1 MTERG
6 IEHSGT
12 RCIDTLRL
20 VLAAYMTGHHAPP
33 VLTEWV
39 EWYLAHHCANC
50 GACDDTEQLAGGLCY
65 ICLNTRA
72 ESEGQSNVTPS
83 A

>member
-1 MTERG
+1 MTERS

-12 RCIDTLRL
+12 RCADTLRL
-20 VLAAYMTGHHAPP
+20 VLAAYMTGQYAPP
-33 VLTEWV
+33 ILTEWV

-50 GACDDTEQLAGGLCY
+50 GACDDTEQLVEGLCH

-72 ESEGQSNVTPS
+72 KLEEQSNVTPS